1 MFGLILDPR
10 IKFFMIFIGNIAFL
24 LNLSFTKQALLIGG
38 LAFLLLIAKKYR
50 TLITTLTLIFVL
62 IVLYS
67 LTSTYH
73 DYFFASAVAAFSLG
87 LIKLMPT
94 MMAGIYLVKTTS
106 VTELIVSLETL
117 KVPKKLLIPL
127 LIMIRFIPHFL
138 SDAKSVYHS
147 ICLRL
152 STKPFLK
159 RFSWEAFLIPL
170 LNSAIT
176 SAEQLT
182 LAGLAKGLDRTNKRT
197 PLLALT
203 FKPIDGLAVI
213 LSLGLLLI

>member
-1 MFGLILDPR
+1 MPGLILDPR
-10 IKFFMIFIGNIAFL
+10 IKFFMIIIGNLAFL
-24 LNLSFTKQALLIGG
+24 FHLSFTKQALLIGG

-50 TLITTLTLIFVL
+50 TLFTTLSILLVLVTL
-62 IVLYS
+62 YT
-67 LTSTYH
+67 LTSTSH
-73 DYFFASAVAAFSLG
+73 EYFFASAVAAFSLG

-94 MMAGIYLVKTTS
+94 MMAGIYLIKTTTVS
-106 VTELIVSLETL
+106 ELILSLEKL
-117 KVPKKLLIPL
+117 KIPKKLVIPL

-152 STKPFLK
+152 SSKPFFK

-176 SAEQLT
+176 SAEELT
-182 LAGLAKGLDRTNKRT
+182 LAGLSKGLDRTNPRT
-197 PLLALT
+197 QLQTLQ
-203 FKPIDGLAVI
+203 FKTLDACVVI
-213 LSLGLLLI
+213 ASLMLLIL

>member
-1 MFGLILDPR
+1 MPGLILDPR
-10 IKFFMIFIGNIAFL
+10 IKYFLIIIGNLAFL

-50 TLITTLTLIFVL
+50 TLFTTLFVIL
-62 IVLYS
+62 VLVILYT

-94 MMAGIYLVKTTS
+94 MMAGIYLIKTTTVS
-106 VTELIVSLETL
+106 ELILSLEKL
-117 KVPKKLLIPL
+117 RVPKKLLIPL

-152 STKPFLK
+152 SSKPFFK

-176 SAEQLT
+176 SAEELT
-182 LAGLAKGLDRTNKRT
+182 LAGLSKGLDRTNPRT
-197 PLLALT
+197 QLQKLQFSLL
-203 FKPIDGLAVI
+203 DVGVVI
-213 LSLGLLLI
+213 ASVMLLIL